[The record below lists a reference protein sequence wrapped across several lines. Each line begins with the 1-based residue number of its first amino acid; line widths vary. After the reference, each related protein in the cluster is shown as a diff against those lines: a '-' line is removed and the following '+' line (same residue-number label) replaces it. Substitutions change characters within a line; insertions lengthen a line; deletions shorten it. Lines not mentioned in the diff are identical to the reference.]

1 MITAK
6 EAFNASY
13 ANNVEIQE
21 EWNAVQEYINE
32 AIKKG
37 KFYVTIPY
45 RLNRATCTLI
55 RPYGYEVAVLETST
69 KIRWDYI
76 SESKE

>member
-13 ANNVEIQE
+13 ANNVEVQE

-45 RLNRATCTLI
+45 CLSRAMCTLI
-55 RPYGYEVAVLETST
+55 RPYGYEIFVHEKST

-76 SESKE
+76 